1 MTDKRLTAVNDIV
14 STKIISQFTICLLM
28 LNKQNVCGI
37 PWLHEWQK
45 YLQAPERGRYLLPPS
60 PPTIRYPFDSRAQK
74 ENALLFFPPL
84 FSSCFFFL

>member
-45 YLQAPERGRYLLPPS
+45 YLQAPERGRYLFPPS
-60 PPTIRYPFDSRAQK
+60 PPTIRYPFDSRAEK
-74 ENALLFFPPL
+74 ENSLLFF
-84 FSSCFFFL
+84 FSPFLILIFFL